1 MDRAEYIRTVEQY
14 ANDIYRV
21 AFCYCRNKSDA
32 EDIVQNVFLKLLQTE
47 QQFQDELHKK
57 KWLFR
62 VAANHAKDFCTSSW
76 KQKVVSMESIMNET
90 GLYMETKETSRLY
103 EAVMSLS
110 SKYRPVVH
118 LYYYE
123 DYSVKE
129 IAEILNMKETTI
141 QTRLMRARQKLK
153 DMLKE
158 DWHNE

>member
-1 MDRAEYIRTVEQY
+1 MDRTEYIRTVETY

-32 EDIVQNVFLKLLQTE
+32 EDIVQSVFLKLLQTE
-47 QQFQDELHKK
+47 QEFQDELHKK
-57 KWLFR
+57 RWLLR
-62 VAANHAKDFCTSSW
+62 ITANQAKDFCASYW
-76 KQKVVSMESIMNET
+76 KQKVVSMETAMSEAGVFMNA
-90 GLYMETKETSRLY
+90 KEPSALY

-110 SKYRPVVH
+110 SKYKPVVH

-129 IAEILNMKETTI
+129 IAEILGIQETAV

-153 DMLKE
+153 KSIKGGVAG
-158 DWHNE
+158 

>member
-1 MDRAEYIRTVEQY
+1 MDRAEYVRTVETY

-32 EDIVQNVFLKLLQTE
+32 EDIVQSVFLKLLQAE
-47 QQFQDELHKK
+47 QEFQDELHKK
-57 KWLFR
+57 KWLLR
-62 VAANHAKDFCTSSW
+62 VTANQAKDFCASYW
-76 KQKVVSMESIMNET
+76 KQKVVSMETVTIET
-90 GLYMETKETSRLY
+90 GAFMKAEEANALY

-129 IAEILNMKETTI
+129 IAEILNIKETAV

-153 DMLKE
+153 NVLEEAWQDE
-158 DWHNE
+158 

>member
-62 VAANHAKDFCTSSW
+62 VAANQAKDFCTSSW

-123 DYSVKE
+123 EYSVKE

-141 QTRLMRARQKLK
+141 QTRLMRARQKLQ

>member
-1 MDRAEYIRTVEQY
+1 MDRAEYIRTVETY

-32 EDIVQNVFLKLLQTE
+32 EDIVQSVFLKLLQSDAE
-47 QQFQDELHKK
+47 FQDELHKK
-57 KWLFR
+57 KWLLR
-62 VAANHAKDFCTSSW
+62 VTANQAKDFFASYW
-76 KQKVVSMESIMNET
+76 KQKVVSLETATTET
-90 GLYMETKETSRLY
+90 GVSMNTDEPSALY

-110 SKYRPVVH
+110 AKYRPVVH

-129 IAEILNMKETTI
+129 IAEILNIKETAV

-153 DMLKE
+153 DILKE
-158 DWHNE
+158 AWHDE

>member
-1 MDRAEYIRTVEQY
+1 MDRTEYIRTVETY

-32 EDIVQNVFLKLLQTE
+32 EDIVQSVFLKLLQTE
-47 QQFQDELHKK
+47 QEFQDELHKK
-57 KWLFR
+57 RWLLR
-62 VAANHAKDFCTSSW
+62 VTANQAKDFCASYW
-76 KQKVVSMESIMNET
+76 KQKVVSMETAMSEAGVFMNA
-90 GLYMETKETSRLY
+90 KEPSALY

-110 SKYRPVVH
+110 SKYKPVVH

-129 IAEILNMKETTI
+129 IAEILGIQETAV

-153 DMLKE
+153 KVLKE
-158 DWHNE
+158 AWQDE